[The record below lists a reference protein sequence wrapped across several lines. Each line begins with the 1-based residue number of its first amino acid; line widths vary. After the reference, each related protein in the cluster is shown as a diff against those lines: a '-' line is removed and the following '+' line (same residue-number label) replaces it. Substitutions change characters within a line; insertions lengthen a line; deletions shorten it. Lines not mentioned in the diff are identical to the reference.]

1 MKLLENDDNIKIIRF
16 GFYDSLINFID
27 KYKDKYSSS
36 RYEVIENKISIEEKA
51 KIHNRAW
58 IFFGT
63 HAESLGIPFIESA
76 MAGNLLIYKSNYVNS
91 KLTKNLVKIE
101 YKNIDD
107 LYNIDIF
114 THVNIDKQR
123 TIALNNTWEKL
134 VDRIYEILK

>member
-16 GFYDSLINFID
+16 GYYDNVINFID
-27 KYKDKYSSS
+27 KYKNKYNSS

-51 KIHNRAW
+51 KIHNKSL

-63 HAESLGIPFIESA
+63 HYETLGIPFIESA
-76 MAGNLLIYKSNYVNS
+76 MAGNLLIYKLNYVNS
-91 KLTKNLVKIE
+91 KLTKDLVKIE
-101 YKNIDD
+101 YKHIDD

-114 THVNIDKQR
+114 AKVNIEKQR